1 MNDIKLETPGA
12 ADLLDRDL
20 TEVAALIR
28 SGEISPVEITRAQLR
43 RIEARDGALRSYA
56 CVTAAS
62 ALQAARAAEAEIR
75 GGRYRGPL
83 HGVPIALKD
92 LCRREGVPAAAG
104 STIHRSTP
112 ADHDATVVR
121 RLRDAGAVLLGQ
133 LQMTEGAYS
142 DHHPAIA
149 PPRNPWNAD
158 YWTGISS
165 SGSAVATAA
174 GLCFAATASD
184 TGGSIRWPCAANGL
198 TGIKPTWGRVSRHG
212 TVELAASLDHIGIVA
227 RSLRDA
233 AVMLE
238 AVAGAD
244 PLDPTALQAPVP
256 RYAQLASGSIRGLRI
271 GVDPDW
277 NSMDVDAQ
285 TRSMLAAAAQT
296 FQELG
301 AELVP
306 VRFPRAQAEQAVR
319 DWAPNCAV
327 EAAVAHAGTYPS
339 QKNEYGPVLAK
350 VLDAGH
356 ALSGL
361 DYQRLLLR
369 RMDLRGQVDAMFTGI
384 DAMLAPV
391 QPMPPLTLHAISTL
405 GDQPGLIAALQRYTC
420 VFNMT
425 GHPCLTLPA
434 GLCRA
439 GMPMGLQL
447 VAARLDERTLFRLG
461 AAFQSATCWHL
472 HRPAPGK
479 EA

>member
-1 MNDIKLETPGA
+1 MDYIKLEAPT
-12 ADLLDRDL
+12 ADAILDRDL
-20 TEVAALIR
+20 TQVAALIR
-28 SGEISPVEITRAQLR
+28 SGALSPVEITRAQLR
-43 RIEARDGALRSYA
+43 RIEVRDGALRSYA

-62 ALQAARAAEAEIR
+62 ALRAAQAAETEIR

-92 LCRREGVPAAAG
+92 LCRRKGVPAAAG
-104 STIHRSTP
+104 TTILRGAP
-112 ADHDATVVR
+112 AEYDATVVR

-142 DHHPAIA
+142 DHHPAVQ

-184 TGGSIRWPCAANGL
+184 TGGSIRWPCAATGL

-212 TVELAASLDHIGIVA
+212 TVELAASLDHIGVIA
-227 RSLRDA
+227 RSARDA

-238 AVAGAD
+238 AMAGAD
-244 PLDPTALQAPVP
+244 PLDPTTLQAPVP
-256 RYAQLASGSIRGLRI
+256 RYAELAVGSVHGLRI
-271 GVDPDW
+271 GIDPGW
-277 NSMDVDAQ
+277 NLTDVDAQ
-285 TRSMLAAAAQT
+285 TQGMLEAAAQT

-301 AELVP
+301 ATLVP
-306 VRFPRAQAEQAVR
+306 VRFPIAEGEQAVR

-327 EAAVAHAGTYPS
+327 EAAVAHADTYPARRS
-339 QKNEYGPVLAK
+339 EYGPVLAS

-369 RMDLRGQVDAMFTGI
+369 RMVLRGKVDALFTGI
-384 DAMLAPV
+384 DALLAPV
-391 QPMPPLTLHAISTL
+391 QPMPPLTLRAISTL

-420 VFNMT
+420 VFDMT

-434 GLCRA
+434 GQCDA

-447 VAARLDERTLFRLG
+447 VGAHLDETTLLRLG
-461 AAFQSATCWHL
+461 TAFQAATRWHL
-472 HRPAPGK
+472 RRPAPG
-479 EA
+479 ERE

>member
-1 MNDIKLETPGA
+1 MNDIKLDTLA
-12 ADLLDRDL
+12 ADAFLDRDL
-20 TEVAALIR
+20 TEIAALIR
-28 SGEISPVEITRAQLR
+28 SGDISPVEITRAQLR

-56 CVTAAS
+56 CVTAAL
-62 ALQAARAAEAEIR
+62 ALQAAQSAETEIR
-75 GGRYRGPL
+75 GGHYRGPL
-83 HGVPIALKD
+83 HGIPIALKD

-104 STIHRSTP
+104 TTILRGAP
-112 ADHDATVVR
+112 ADHDATIVR

-142 DHHPAIA
+142 DHHPAVQ

-184 TGGSIRWPCAANGL
+184 TGGSIRWPCAATGL

-212 TVELAASLDHIGIVA
+212 TVELAASLDHIGAIA
-227 RSLRDA
+227 RSARDA

-238 AVAGAD
+238 AMAGAD

-256 RYAQLASGSIRGLRI
+256 RYAELAAGSLHGLRI

-277 NSMDVDAQ
+277 NSTDVDAQ
-285 TRSMLAAAAQT
+285 TQRMLAAAAQT

-301 AELVP
+301 ATLVR
-306 VRFPRAQAEQAVR
+306 VRFPIAEGEQAVR

-327 EAAVAHAGTYPS
+327 EAAVAHADTYPARRA
-339 QKNEYGPVLAK
+339 EYGPVLAS

-356 ALSGL
+356 ALSGP
-361 DYQRLLLR
+361 DYQRVLLR
-369 RMDLRGQVDAMFTGI
+369 RMALRGKVDALFTGV
-384 DAMLAPV
+384 DALLTPV
-391 QPMPPLTLHAISTL
+391 QPMPPLTLRAISTL

-420 VFNMT
+420 VFDMT
-425 GHPCLTLPA
+425 GHPCLALPA
-434 GLCRA
+434 GQCDA

-447 VAARLDERTLFRLG
+447 VAAHLGETTLLRLG
-461 AAFQSATCWHL
+461 AAFQAATRWHL
-472 HRPAPGK
+472 RRPAAGK
-479 EA
+479 GQ

>member
-1 MNDIKLETPGA
+1 MDNIKLDRSPA
-12 ADLLDRDL
+12 AGLLDLDL
-20 TEVAALIR
+20 TEAAALIR
-28 SGEISPVEITRAQLR
+28 SDELSPVELARAQLR

-62 ALQAARAAEAEIR
+62 ALQEAQAAEAEIR

-83 HGVPIALKD
+83 HGIPIALKD
-92 LCRREGVPAAAG
+92 LFRRTGVPAAAG
-104 STIHRSTP
+104 TTIHRAMP

-121 RLRDAGAVLLGQ
+121 RLREAGAVLLGQ

-184 TGGSIRWPCAANGL
+184 TGGSIRWPCAATGL

-212 TVELAASLDHIGIVA
+212 TVELAASLDHVGVVA

-238 AVAGAD
+238 AMAGSD
-244 PLDPTALQAPVP
+244 PLDPTALQAPAP
-256 RYAQLASGSIRGLRI
+256 RYASVAAGSIRGLRI

-277 NSMDVDAQ
+277 NGVDVDTQ
-285 TRSMLAAAAQT
+285 TQRMLAAAAQV
-296 FQELG
+296 FQDLG
-301 AELVP
+301 ATLVP
-306 VRFPRAQAEQAVR
+306 VRFPIAEGEQAVR

-327 EAAVAHAGTYPS
+327 EAAVAHADTYPS
-339 QKNEYGPVLAK
+339 RKNEYGPVLAA
-350 VLDAGH
+350 VLDAGR
-356 ALSGL
+356 ALSGT

-369 RMDLRGQVDAMFTGI
+369 RMALRGKVDALFAGI
-384 DAMLAPV
+384 DALLTPV
-391 QPMPPLTLHAISTL
+391 QPMPPLTLQAIRTL

-420 VFNMT
+420 LFDMT

-434 GLCRA
+434 GQCEA

-447 VAARLDERTLFRLG
+447 VAAHLDETALLRLG
-461 AAFQSATCWHL
+461 AAFQGATRWHL
-472 HRPAPGK
+472 RRPAAGK
-479 EA
+479 GE